1 MDEKTVEPSFGVIV
15 YKVGEGITATHKF
28 IVIFDIFLRKTP
40 RNHPHLTVTVN
51 IKESRKPLQLRLQ
64 KAI

>member
-15 YKVGEGITATHKF
+15 YKVGEGITVTHKF

-51 IKESRKPLQLRLQ
+51 IKESR
-64 KAI
+64 